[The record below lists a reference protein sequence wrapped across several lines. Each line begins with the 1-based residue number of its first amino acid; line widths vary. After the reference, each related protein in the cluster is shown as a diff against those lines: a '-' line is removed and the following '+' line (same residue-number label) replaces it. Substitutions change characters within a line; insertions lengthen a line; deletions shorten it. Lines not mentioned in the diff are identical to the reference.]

1 MTNFVNALGAGSG
14 IDIKKLAT
22 DLMESTRAPRKA
34 IIDDKIAKS
43 EARISGYG
51 VLRFSIDDL
60 KQAFGD
66 LNDLSDFASL
76 QTSNSQ
82 PSAFGVTAGPTAAAA
97 AYSVKVHQVAEA
109 QRISTNGFAERSTS
123 LNLVNGVNQ
132 PFQLSLTVGEGQAQT
147 TNSINVT
154 TATPAGIVSAI
165 NGAGLGLSAQ
175 LIQTSGSQPW
185 KVVITGQTGEAQKFT
200 LSSNSSVNLGLP
212 SYQPDPNDA
221 NAPPVLLNAS
231 NWLQTAANANLE
243 VNGLAVSRA
252 TNTINDVIDGVTFNL
267 FTPTAA
273 GSTARLELNR
283 DTSGIVGKIEALVK
297 AYKDFEDNVK
307 IMSDRASEVEDF
319 GGILAGDRL
328 LQSVRSQVREMLTA
342 VSSTPGSTIKAPRDV
357 GLTFDRNGVLQLDKD
372 KLAAALQNNFDEV
385 AQMFSA
391 NTNNQSTFSAAPAG
405 VAGDAVKKL
414 DGMLRSTGLIAQ
426 QTDNTNKQIDQ
437 YKAQLERLEDQ
448 MQKLLERYMRQFTAM
463 ESIVGSS
470 NSLRESLKGTFEGM
484 ANAYKN

>member
-22 DLMESTRAPRKA
+22 DLMEATREPRKA
-34 IIDDKIAKS
+34 IIDDKITKS

-51 VLRFSIDDL
+51 VLRFSIDEL
-60 KQAFGD
+60 KKAFEG

-97 AYSVKVHQVAEA
+97 AYSVKVNQVAEA
-109 QRISTNGFAERSTS
+109 QRITTNGFEARNTE
-123 LNLVNGVNQ
+123 LNGGAA
-132 PFQLSLTVGEGQAQT
+132 FALSLSVNNGAAQT
-147 TNSINVT
+147 INVST
-154 TATPAGIVSAI
+154 DTPAGIVSAI

-221 NAPPVLLNAS
+221 NAPPVLVNAS
-231 NWLQTAANANLE
+231 NWLQSAANANLE

-252 TNTINDVIDGVTFNL
+252 TNTINDVVDGVTFNL

-283 DTSGIVGKIEALVK
+283 DTSGIVGKIEALVT
-297 AYKDFEDNVK
+297 AYSEFEDNVK
-307 IMSDRASEVEDF
+307 IMTDRASEVEEF

-328 LQSVRSQVREMLTA
+328 VQSVRAQVREMLTA
-342 VSSTPGSTIKAPRDV
+342 TSSTPGSTIRAPRDV
-357 GLTFDRNGVLQLDKD
+357 GLSFDRNGALQLDKE
-372 KLAAALQNNFDEV
+372 KLANALQNNFDEV
-385 AQMFSA
+385 AQLFSA

-414 DGMLRSTGLIAQ
+414 DAMMRSTGLIAQ

>member
-22 DLMESTRAPRKA
+22 DLMEATREPRKA

-60 KQAFGD
+60 KQAFEG

-97 AYSVKVHQVAEA
+97 AYSVKVNQVAQA
-109 QRISTNGFAERSTS
+109 QRITTHGFAARNTA
-123 LNLVNGVNQ
+123 LNGGAA
-132 PFQLSLTVGEGQAQT
+132 FQLSLSVNSGAAQT
-147 TNSINVT
+147 INVT
-154 TATPAGIVSAI
+154 TDTPAGIVSAI

-175 LIQTSGSQPW
+175 LIQTSGNEPW
-185 KVVITGQTGEAQKFT
+185 KVVITGQTGEAQQFS

-212 SYQPDPNDA
+212 SYQPNPNDA
-221 NAPPVLLNAS
+221 NAPPVLVNAS
-231 NWLQTAANANLE
+231 NWLQSAANANLE

-252 TNTINDVIDGVTFNL
+252 TNTINDVVDGVTFNL
-267 FTPTAA
+267 FTPTPD

-283 DTSGIVGKIEALVK
+283 DTSGIVGKIEALVA

-307 IMSDRASEVEDF
+307 IMTDRGSEVEEF

-328 LQSVRSQVREMLTA
+328 VQSVRAQVREMLTA
-342 VSSTPGSTIKAPRDV
+342 TSSTPGSTVKAPRDV

-372 KLAAALQNNFDEV
+372 KLANALQNNFDEV
-385 AQMFSA
+385 ARMFSA

-414 DGMLRSTGLIAQ
+414 DAMLRSTGLIAQ

>member
-14 IDIKKLAT
+14 IDIKQLAT
-22 DLMESTRAPRKA
+22 DLMEATREPRKA

-51 VLRFSIDDL
+51 VLRFSIDEL
-60 KQAFGD
+60 KKAFEG
-66 LNDLSDFASL
+66 LNDLSDFSSL
-76 QTSNSQ
+76 QASNSQ
-82 PSAFGVTAGPTAAAA
+82 PSAFGVVTSPTAAAA
-97 AYSVKVHQVAEA
+97 AYSVKVTNVAEA
-109 QRISTNGFAERSTS
+109 QRITTNGFAARNTP
-123 LNLVNGVNQ
+123 LNPDAQGNNQ
-132 PFQLSLTVGEGQAQT
+132 PFQLSLSVGGAAAQ
-147 TNSINVT
+147 NINVN

-175 LIQTSGSQPW
+175 LIQTSGNEPW

-212 SYQPDPNDA
+212 SLQPDPNNP
-221 NAPPVLLNAS
+221 NAPPVLVNAS
-231 NWLQTAANANLE
+231 NWLQSAANANLE
-243 VNGLAVSRA
+243 VNGLAVTRP
-252 TNTINDVIDGVTFNL
+252 TNTINDVVDGVTFNL

-283 DTSGIVGKIEALVK
+283 DTSGIVGKIEALVA

-307 IMSDRASEVEDF
+307 IMTDRASEVEEF

-328 LQSVRSQVREMLTA
+328 VQSVRAQVREMLTA
-342 VSSTPGSTIKAPRDV
+342 TSSTPGSTIKAPRDV
-357 GLTFDRNGVLQLDKD
+357 GLTFDRNGALQLDKD
-372 KLAAALQNNFDEV
+372 KLANALQNNFDEV
-385 AQMFSA
+385 ARMFSA

-414 DGMLRSTGLIAQ
+414 DSMLRSTGLIAQ